1 MEELYSEYCRNKLK
15 SDSLVQK
22 YAYTFFKVCIHCH
35 CIKAIA
41 ARDVV
46 EKTSP
51 SVFIMFKT
59 SLRSKCF
66 RRNQLRIRYGKTSS
80 PSSFLDLLA
89 RKRLLRRLIYKY
101 GKYTTGYRL

>member
-22 YAYTFFKVCIHCH
+22 YADTFFKVCIHCH

-59 SLRSKCF
+59 SLRRKCF
-66 RRNQLRIRYGKTSS
+66 RKS
-80 PSSFLDLLA
+80 
-89 RKRLLRRLIYKY
+89 
-101 GKYTTGYRL
+101 

>member
-22 YAYTFFKVCIHCH
+22 YAHTFFKVCIHCH
-35 CIKAIA
+35 CIKASA
-41 ARDVV
+41 AREVA

-66 RRNQLRIRYGKTSS
+66 RGNQLRIRCGKTSS
-80 PSSFLDLLA
+80 PSSFFDLLA

-101 GKYTTGYRL
+101 DKY